1 MDGMARAWCAWF
13 AQEMQEVEMRNYT
26 LLVVGML
33 LVPVGA
39 FAQQQQ
45 FGQPPNPQQ
54 ELKKEA
60 LKTCEPDI
68 KRLCGRVEP
77 GEGRIKACMTQ
88 HAQSISPQCKQAI
101 MFEKAES
108 R

>member
-1 MDGMARAWCAWF
+1 
-13 AQEMQEVEMRNYT
+13 MRNYT
-26 LLVVGML
+26 LLVIGML
-33 LVPVGA
+33 LVPLGA

-45 FGQPPNPQQ
+45 RGQPMPNPQQEQQ

>member
-1 MDGMARAWCAWF
+1 
-13 AQEMQEVEMRNYT
+13 MRNYI
-26 LLVVGML
+26 LLAVGML

-39 FAQQQQ
+39 FAQPQPQY
-45 FGQPPNPQQ
+45 GQSVPNQQQ

-60 LKTCEPDI
+60 LMTCEPDI

-77 GEGRIKACMTQ
+77 GEGRIKACMMQ
-88 HAQSISPQCKQAI
+88 HAQSVSPQCKQAI
-101 MFEKAES
+101 LFEKAES